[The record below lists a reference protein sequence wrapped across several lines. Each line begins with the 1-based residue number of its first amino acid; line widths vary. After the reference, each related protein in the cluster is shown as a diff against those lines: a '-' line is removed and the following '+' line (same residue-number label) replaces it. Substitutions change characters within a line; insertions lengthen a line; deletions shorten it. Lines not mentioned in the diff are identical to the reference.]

1 MRQLTDAEKQQLAG
15 KIEKLQERQRIL
27 RETHPDLPESF
38 KKVSAKKGLVR
49 RFTPKHLWKY
59 GLLGII
65 LCLLAFNTFRF
76 LKWPGFGSNTMLNLN
91 LMIALMLLLNHIAF
105 NFTKTGWKSRV
116 MKIVACVGIL
126 FVFVYIYIAWVA

>member
-15 KIEKLQERQRIL
+15 KIKDEQERQHGL
-27 RETHPDLPESF
+27 RETNPDIPESF
-38 KKVSAKKGLVR
+38 EKASAKTGLVR
-49 RFTPKHLWKY
+49 RVTPKRLWKY

-65 LCLLAFNTFRF
+65 LCLLAYNAFQF
-76 LKWPGFGSNTMLNLN
+76 LKWPGFGSNTILNLN

-116 MKIVACVGIL
+116 MKIVACGGLL
-126 FVFVYIYIAWVA
+126 FVLVYIYIAWVA